1 MLKKLLVYKFAIILL
16 ISISCN
22 TTEQHDKRT
31 DKKDKV
37 SQKESLIKANKYLVN
52 SENTEI
58 DNYIRR
64 HNLDVVETGS
74 GLRYQITKLGEGE
87 IAAKG
92 KIVSLEYKV
101 KLITG
106 DVIYSSDKSGQKHF
120 EIGHGGVE
128 SGLEEAILNMQ
139 VGDEAIII
147 IPSHLAYGLLGDN
160 NKIPKRSTIIYE
172 IKLININ
179 NKIK

>member
-1 MLKKLLVYKFAIILL
+1 MLLRLHIFQLLILL
-16 ISISCN
+16 LIAVSCDTSEEHSTAN
-22 TTEQHDKRT
+22 LKSDK
-31 DKKDKV
+31 
-37 SQKESLIKANKYLVN
+37 SQKESLIKVNKYLVN
-52 SENTEI
+52 SESTEI
-58 DNYIRR
+58 NNYIKR

-74 GLRYQITKLGEGE
+74 GLKYQITKHGQGEVSQ
-87 IAAKG
+87 KG
-92 KIVSLEYKV
+92 KIVSLNFKT

-128 SGLEEAILNMQ
+128 SGLEEAILNMR

-160 NKIPKRSTIIYE
+160 KKIPPRSTIIYE
-172 IKLININ
+172 IEFTNIN
-179 NKIK
+179 NK